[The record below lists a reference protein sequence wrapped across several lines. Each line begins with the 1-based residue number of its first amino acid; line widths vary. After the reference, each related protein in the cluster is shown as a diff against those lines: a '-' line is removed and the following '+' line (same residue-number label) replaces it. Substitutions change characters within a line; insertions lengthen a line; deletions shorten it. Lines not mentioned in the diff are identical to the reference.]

1 MRFGVLGPL
10 EVWAADGSA
19 VRVPEAKVR
28 ALLAD
33 LLVNEGR
40 VVSADRLADDLWGED
55 LPGNPSGALQTKV
68 WHLRRALEDA
78 EPGAR
83 KLVVS
88 RAPGYLLLVEADAI
102 DAGRF
107 GALLAQATAAD
118 DPRERAALLTDALA
132 LWRGPAYADFA
143 DEEFARPAITRLEE
157 QRLVALEERAAARL
171 ELGEHGLLVGELA
184 DLVEQHPLRERLRA
198 VQLRALYR
206 AGRQSEALATYNDL
220 RARLRE
226 ELGLDP
232 GPELAELQRAILTQD
247 PALDPKHPAE
257 APPRTNLPASVTEL
271 IGRTDAIAAVRD
283 LLKTS
288 RLVTLTGPGGVGKT
302 RLGIETAA
310 RSDFPDG
317 VWLVELATLDRTAG
331 LDRLADLVTTT
342 LGLRDDTAPEED
354 PLGLIATTLRTRR
367 TLLVLDNCE
376 HVIEPAAALAQ
387 HLLKTAPDLHI
398 LATGQEPLGLS
409 GESIW
414 PVPPLALPATTD
426 PPTPTAPPA
435 APALPAAT
443 DPRTA
448 TGLPVA
454 IDRVSATDH
463 PDLGV
468 LRESSAVRLFL
479 ARAAAASPGF
489 QLTQENAAAVV
500 EICRRL
506 DGIPLALE
514 LAATRLRVLGVR
526 ALRDRLNDRFR
537 VLASGHRGAPPRQQT
552 LRAVI
557 DWSWELLTGAERTVL
572 RRLAVHADGCTLE
585 AAEEVCAGGGVD
597 AADVLDLLAR
607 LVDRSLVVV
616 TERADGTRYRLLES
630 VAVYCHERLEDAGE
644 ATAVRERHGVHYAAF
659 AERAA
664 RHIRGH
670 QQRQWLE
677 HLDAEAAN
685 LRAALEG
692 AARRGDAHLA
702 LRLVNALAWYW
713 FLRGRLSEASRSLGL
728 ALAVEGDEAPCSVRA
743 EAMVWRIVLAIR
755 AGNVPRPMDRVDA
768 VLDLFEQHDDPA
780 GARAHA
786 EWLLGFAL
794 FGYGDISI
802 SEDLVS
808 RALMGFRAV
817 GDRWGTAAALST
829 QANQA
834 VLRGDF
840 PAAERCGAESA
851 ALFHELGDRWGQ
863 LATTDVLGAVAEV
876 TGDYERAARLHR
888 EGLRTAEEL
897 KLWPDVSRRL
907 SGLGRIA
914 LLSGDHV
921 LAGELLERGRRLAA
935 DHADEAAEEHAEI
948 GLALLARRQGRLDAA
963 EAHLRRWLDWCRE
976 RGGDHGVALILAE
989 LGFIAEQRGDAE
1001 AAMSLQAEGYETA
1014 RTTGDPRA
1022 VALALEGLA
1031 GAHAL
1036 SGDHLRAAGL
1046 LGAAHALRGSV
1057 GTPLPPAERGDVERI
1072 TAAVRD
1078 ALGESAFTAAFTEA
1092 ELPHVTASRWPV

>member
-10 EVWAADGSA
+10 EVWAADGSP

-33 LLVNEGR
+33 LLMHEGR
-40 VVSADRLADDLWGED
+40 VVSADRLADDLWSER

-88 RAPGYLLLVEADAI
+88 RAPGYQLLAGTGAI

-107 GALLAQATAAD
+107 ETLLVQATATD

-132 LWRGPAYADFA
+132 LWRGPAAYADFA

-157 QRLVALEERAAARL
+157 QRLAALEERAAARL

-198 VQLRALYR
+198 VQMRALYR
-206 AGRQSEALATYNDL
+206 AGRQSEALAAYNDL
-220 RARLRE
+220 RDRLRD

-232 GPELAELQRAILTQD
+232 SPDLAELHQAILDQD
-247 PALDPKHPAE
+247 PALAPSHPPATH
-257 APPRTNLPASVTEL
+257 PRTNLPASVTEL
-271 IGRTDAIAAVRD
+271 IGRANAIAAVHA
-283 LLKTS
+283 LLNTG

-302 RLGIETAA
+302 RLAIETAA

-317 VWLVELATLDRTAG
+317 IWLVELAALDRTAT
-331 LDRLADLVTTT
+331 LDRIADLVTTT
-342 LGLRDDTAPEED
+342 LGLRDDTSPDED

-367 TLLVLDNCE
+367 TLLILDNCE
-376 HVIEPAAALAQ
+376 HVIAPAAAFAE
-387 HLLKTAPDLHI
+387 HLLKAAPDLHI
-398 LATGQEPLGLS
+398 LATGQEPLSIS

-414 PVPPLALPATTD
+414 PVPPLDLPPHGLRPV
-426 PPTPTAPPA
+426 PPQPPNPPLA
-435 APALPAAT
+435 NPGSAS
-443 DPRTA
+443 PR
-448 TGLPVA
+448 P
-454 IDRVSATDH
+454 
-463 PDLGV
+463 PDDLRGV
-468 LRESSAVRLFL
+468 RESSAVRLFV
-479 ARAAAASPGF
+479 ARAAAAVPGF
-489 QLTQENAAAVV
+489 ELTAENAAAVV

-537 VLASGHRGAPPRQQT
+537 LLASGHRGAPPRQQT

-557 DWSWELLTGAERTVL
+557 DWSWELLTGAEQTVL

-585 AAEEVCAGGGVD
+585 AAEEVCAGSGVD
-597 AADVLDLLAR
+597 VDDILDLLAR

-616 TERADGTRYRLLES
+616 TERTDGPRYRLLES
-630 VAVYCHERLEDAGE
+630 VAAYCQEKLRDAGE
-644 ATAVRERHGVHYAAF
+644 AIAVEQRHGVHYAAF

-677 HLDAEAAN
+677 QLDTEAAN

-692 AARRGDAHLA
+692 AARRGDARLA

-728 ALAVEGDEAPCSVRA
+728 ALAIEDGGPGHGRA
-743 EAMVWRIVLAIR
+743 ETMIWQIVLAIR
-755 AGNVPRPMDRVDA
+755 AGDVPRPMERVDA
-768 VLDLFEQHDDPA
+768 ALGLFDQHNA
-780 GARAHA
+780 GRAHA

-794 FGYGDISI
+794 FGYGDVSI

-808 RALMGFRAV
+808 RALTGFRAG

-829 QANQA
+829 RAHQA

-840 PAAERCGAESA
+840 TAAERHGTESA
-851 ALFHELGDRWGQ
+851 AIFHELGDRWGQ
-863 LATTDVLGAVAEV
+863 LATTDVLGAVAEF
-876 TGDYERAARLHR
+876 TGDYVRAARLHR

-914 LLSGDHV
+914 LLNGDHA

-935 DHADEAAEEHAEI
+935 DQADEAAEEHAEI
-948 GLALLARRQGRLDAA
+948 GLGLVARRQGRLDAA
-963 EAHLRRWLDWCRE
+963 EVHLRRWLDWCRE

-1001 AAMSLQAEGYETA
+1001 AAMSLQAEGHETA

-1022 VALALEGLA
+1022 VALALEGMA

-1036 SGDHLRAAGL
+1036 SGDHLEAARL
-1046 LGAAHALRGSV
+1046 LGAAQALRESV
-1057 GTPLPPAERGDVERI
+1057 GSPLPPAERGDVERI

-1078 ALGESAFTAAFTEA
+1078 ALGGTAFEAAFTQDD
-1092 ELPHVTASRWPV
+1092 PVHVTG